1 MPIRNIDGIAK
12 QLEEAAG
19 NELRQLEELGPEL
32 YSTADLIRLRG
43 QWQVKMELLV
53 WLQKKMIR
61 LLAWTPVWM
70 IAYGIFNYLGLGI
83 LTLISLGLIPL
94 SFVLYGY
101 GWYLQQRF
109 CGRRSELES
118 VSELIEQ
125 ELMQRKQKLES

>member
-19 NELRQLEELGPEL
+19 NELRQLDELGPEL

-53 WLQKKMIR
+53 WLQEKMIR

-70 IAYGIFNYLGLGI
+70 IAYGIFDYLGWGI
-83 LTLISLGLIPL
+83 LALIGLGMIPL
-94 SFVLYGY
+94 TFVLYAC
-101 GWYLQQRF
+101 GWYLLLRF
-109 CGRRSELES
+109 CGRQSELES
-118 VSELIEQ
+118 VSELIEE
-125 ELMQRKQKLES
+125 ELMRRKRAQES